1 PISVLKFPEGIK
13 DSSDVLKL
21 GTTIDRFEPMHHEMF
36 LLEQELD
43 KCLEQMDEY
52 EVAKEFAS
60 YTKNEMIRSEMADYL
75 AKRWDKPKEIV
86 MNHMDT
92 KQEIKDYDVEL
103 KDFSVSLE
111 AYKEQLEEGADGRI
125 FFNMDKMDQTIKG
138 MRKGE

>member
-1 PISVLKFPEGIK
+1 
-13 DSSDVLKL
+13 
-21 GTTIDRFEPMHHEMF
+21 
-36 LLEQELD
+36 
-43 KCLEQMDEY
+43 

-138 MRKGE
+138 MRKGEVCFLMGRSGSGKTTMALNLIHNAITRQQ